1 MATNIQRN
9 RHQLRAVQTLLVK
22 FYTGVIQCTTGLVVN
37 LKQNKWRSQNNIMH
51 STMFQLSPVKIE
63 VNDIELQRQLTLST
77 ADLRFADYLVQQ
89 VTDEQGNILTDD
101 TGKVLY

>member
-1 MATNIQRN
+1 
-9 RHQLRAVQTLLVK
+9 
-22 FYTGVIQCTTGLVVN
+22 
-37 LKQNKWRSQNNIMH
+37 MH

-63 VNDIELQRQLTLST
+63 VNDVELQRQLTLST